1 VADLSYVCS
10 SSYMYLFHSGAHMCS
25 PQFSAETLGKPESY
39 ICVSYTYNETLIFD
53 GTFEPAFLFNIA
65 SLEITIDMVG
75 PAHITL

>member
-1 VADLSYVCS
+1 
-10 SSYMYLFHSGAHMCS
+10 MCS

-65 SLEITIDMVG
+65 SPEITIDMVG
-75 PAHITL
+75 PAHFDFVDEPWEHQRRGE